1 MSSNKTCIVGLG
13 YIGLPT
19 AAVIALSKQHVIG
32 LETNSSIVNTV
43 NKGQIHIKERGLQ
56 EAVSKAVESK
66 YLKATTIVEPA
77 DIFVIAVPTPFKNN
91 NHEPDLSYIRSVAGM
106 ISAVLKPGDLVILES
121 TSPVGTTEL
130 LREWLSAA
138 RGDLQ
143 FCGEGVNNADIYIAY
158 CPERVLP
165 GNTLY
170 ELVKNDRVIGGLC
183 EESNKLAESFY
194 KTFVEGECF
203 KTNARTAEMTKLTEN
218 SFRDVNIAL
227 ANELAL
233 ISKNLNINV
242 WELIDLAN
250 RHPRVNILNPGA
262 GVGGHC
268 IAVDPWFIVDKNPE
282 ALLIKQSRLINDRKP
297 LEIVEDIKELCSN
310 QGDIVINKIGLF
322 GLSYKPDIDDLR
334 ESPSLEIALNLAEI
348 YPEKVYAI
356 EPNLPENEDIIN
368 NTISLIS
375 YDEAFSECDLIVI
388 LVPHTEFKEIFSTYT
403 TKAQILDYCGLLH
416 KKDSF

>member
-1 MSSNKTCIVGLG
+1 
-13 YIGLPT
+13 
-19 AAVIALSKQHVIG
+19 
-32 LETNSSIVNTV
+32 
-43 NKGQIHIKERGLQ
+43 
-56 EAVSKAVESK
+56 
-66 YLKATTIVEPA
+66 
-77 DIFVIAVPTPFKNN
+77 
-91 NHEPDLSYIRSVAGM
+91 
-106 ISAVLKPGDLVILES
+106 
-121 TSPVGTTEL
+121 
-130 LREWLSAA
+130 
-138 RGDLQ
+138 
-143 FCGEGVNNADIYIAY
+143 
-158 CPERVLP
+158 
-165 GNTLY
+165 
-170 ELVKNDRVIGGLC
+170 
-183 EESNKLAESFY
+183 
-194 KTFVEGECF
+194 
-203 KTNARTAEMTKLTEN
+203 MTKLTEN